1 MKIKEILSQVRGFK
15 YMIDQ
20 MEMYS
25 PLGKSYLMHIEWS
38 MESSEL
44 MHEWDKMERVLNIR
58 TRVPKQLK
66 SLQHLLMQ
74 LVDIKGSL
82 KSLKDGQ
89 ILCDI
94 DLFEV
99 KKFALISEKIRQEV
113 QSIYLLEKSEVF
125 PEDYANALIVFP
137 SLNPVIDV
145 LDPDGQ
151 RIAAFHVYDSYSS
164 VLARMRKAFKAEKDA
179 LVKAEMYAKMQEVE
193 NQVREEISDRLRP
206 FVEDL
211 SEVLLSMAYLDVLL
225 VKCEQAAT
233 KDLHRPKIALDETK
247 YKGLFHPQIQDEL
260 KVKHKD
266 FQCLDLSFKEEPN
279 LITGINMGGK
289 TVVLRSLALA
299 QYLCQFGFFVPA
311 LEADI
316 VLKDDILL
324 SIDDGQNE
332 LVGLSSFGAEMM
344 QINTMLEVIKTQN
357 VLLLIDELARTTNPS
372 EGRSIVCGLV
382 DLLNEKKIASFITTH
397 YDRIDVPCRRLRV
410 KGFSE
415 DIKVERAQDL
425 EKFIDYSLVE
435 ETTNEVPH
443 EAIRIAEMMGVDS
456 KLLEKA
462 RYYLNK

>member
-1 MKIKEILSQVRGFK
+1 MKIKDILSQVRGFK

-38 MESSEL
+38 MNSTEL
-44 MHEWDKMERVLNIR
+44 MHEWSMMERVLMIR
-58 TRVPKQLK
+58 SLEPKQLK
-66 SLQHLLMQ
+66 SLHYLLMQ

-94 DLFEV
+94 DLYEV
-99 KKFALISEKIRQEV
+99 KKFALISEKIRQEI
-113 QSIYLLEKSEVF
+113 QSIFLLEKSEVF
-125 PEDYANALIVFP
+125 PVDPKHELIVFP
-137 SLNPVIDV
+137 SLNSVIDA

-151 RIAAFHVYDSYSS
+151 RIAAFHVYDSYSP

-179 LVKAEMYAKMQEVE
+179 LVKAELYAKMQEIE
-193 NQVREEISDRLRP
+193 NQVREEISDTLRP

-211 SEVLLSMAYLDVLL
+211 SEVLNTMAYLDVLL

-233 KDLHRPKIALDETK
+233 KDLHRPNLSLDETK
-247 YKGLFHPQIQDEL
+247 YKGLFHPQIKDEL
-260 KVKHKD
+260 VIKNKD
-266 FQCLDLSFKEEPN
+266 FQCLDLTFKEEPN

-316 VLKDDILL
+316 VLKEDILL

-344 QINTMLEVIKTQN
+344 QINTMLQVIESKN
-357 VLLLIDELARTTNPS
+357 VLLLIDELARTTNPA

-382 DLLNEKKIASFITTH
+382 DLLNEKNIASFITTH

-415 DIKVERAQDL
+415 NIKVDKAQDL

>member
-1 MKIKEILSQVRGFK
+1 MKIKDILSQVRGFK

-44 MHEWDKMERVLNIR
+44 MHEWNKMERVLAIR
-58 TRVPKQLK
+58 TQVPRQLK
-66 SLQHLLMQ
+66 SLKYLLMQ

-99 KKFALISEKIRQEV
+99 KKFALISEKIRQEI

-125 PEDYANALIVFP
+125 PEDYPDALIVFP
-137 SLNPVIDV
+137 SLNPLIDV

-151 RIAAFHVYDSYSS
+151 RIAAFHVYDSYSP

-179 LVKAEMYAKMQEVE
+179 LVKAEMYAKMQEIE

-211 SEVLLSMAYLDVLL
+211 SHVLLSMAYLDVLL

-233 KDLHRPKIALDETK
+233 KDLHRPKIALDQTK

-344 QINTMLEVIKTQN
+344 QINTMLEVIKTKN

-397 YDRIDVPCRRLRV
+397 YDRIEVPCRRLRV

-415 DIKVERAQDL
+415 NIKVERAQDL

-456 KLLEKA
+456 QLLEKA